1 MNVKRFLN
9 QELVITRRNQLISM
23 GVGITQLSM
32 VAYDLYQYHKLR
44 TTKIGIAH
52 RKWQIAE
59 DELSL
64 YRKKLIKLYGKKY
77 DINSI
82 ARYRRLTDEANAAF
96 KVYALMEIDE
106 KLGKLE
112 SRGNGKKKVAR
123 LTNEKQHIQ
132 DNY

>member
-23 GVGITQLSM
+23 GVGITQLGM
-32 VAYDLYQYHKLR
+32 VAYDLYQYNKSR
-44 TTKIGIAH
+44 TTRTGIAH

-64 YRKKLIKLYGKKY
+64 YRKKLIKLYGRKY
-77 DINSI
+77 DMNSI
-82 ARYRRLTDEANAAF
+82 ASYRRLRDEANTAF
-96 KVYALMEIDE
+96 KTFALMEIEE
-106 KLGKLE
+106 KLIKLE
-112 SRGNGKKKVAR
+112 IKGKSGKKVKR
-123 LTNEKQHIQ
+123 LTDKQEHIQ